1 VCSSDLGPSCP
12 HRGEGVHH
20 HRVDPG
26 NRGPLPHLTTAESGD
41 VVPSLDEEGLNGRDN
56 IAESI
61 QLRLGCRADPNA
73 IRKPALCDQARSG
86 INKRKNI
93 GGRESPPGPADTPVY
108 ASGNT
113 SRSRLQDLRPGGFA
127 AFLSCRT
134 PSSPTTCLFIPAL
147 PGLPVIRNTEDCD

>member
-1 VCSSDLGPSCP
+1 MTYFQAWMKKVKTNLRYVIKKG
-12 HRGEGVHH
+12 
-20 HRVDPG
+20 
-26 NRGPLPHLTTAESGD
+26 AE
-41 VVPSLDEEGLNGRDN
+41 
-56 IAESI
+56 
-61 QLRLGCRADPNA
+61 
-73 IRKPALCDQARSG
+73 

-127 AFLSCRT
+127 VFLSCRV

-147 PGLPVIRNTEDCD
+147 PGLPVIRNTLKTVTRAREITRFDGPN